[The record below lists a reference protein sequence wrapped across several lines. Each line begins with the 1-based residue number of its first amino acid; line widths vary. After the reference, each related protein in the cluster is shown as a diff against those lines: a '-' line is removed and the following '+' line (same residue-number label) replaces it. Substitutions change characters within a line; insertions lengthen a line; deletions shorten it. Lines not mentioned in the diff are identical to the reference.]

1 MSNKHPGTSGLMP
14 YKRAG
19 CSIRPDLD
27 AFPDGVGFDFSAA
40 AQLCNDVCMANV
52 PEYSDQP
59 ADEATDTNDIKTR
72 TKTPK

>member
-27 AFPDGVGFDFSAA
+27 AFPEGVGFDFSAA
-40 AQLCNDVCMANV
+40 TQLCNHVCPADV
-52 PEYSDQP
+52 PEQP
-59 ADEATDTNDIKTR
+59 VLSADETTNTEDTNTR
-72 TKTPK
+72 TKAPK